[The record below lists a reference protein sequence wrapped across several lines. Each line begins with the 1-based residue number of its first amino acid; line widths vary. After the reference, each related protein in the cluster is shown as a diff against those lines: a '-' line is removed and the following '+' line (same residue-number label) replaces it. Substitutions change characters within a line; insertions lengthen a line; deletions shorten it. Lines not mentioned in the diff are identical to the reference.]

1 MQARR
6 RLYARPA
13 GGRLLGLEPASA
25 AAAVA
30 GGEHQLAGLVVG
42 QRAGLARRRAGLP
55 GVLAG
60 DGAKRT
66 ADERR
71 LRRVGQADG
80 AAALRTVASFARSAR
95 SARYDA
101 TSAAGAANASIS
113 RPAHQCSNRRHCAA

>member
-42 QRAGLARRRAGLP
+42 QRAGLARRRAGL
-55 GVLAG
+55 AG
-60 DGAKRT
+60 DGAKRI

-80 AAALRTVASFARSAR
+80 AAALRTVANFARSAR

>member
-13 GGRLLGLEPASA
+13 GGRLLGLEPA

-60 DGAKRT
+60 DGAKRI

-80 AAALRTVASFARSAR
+80 AAALRRVARFARPM
-95 SARYDA
+95 
-101 TSAAGAANASIS
+101 AGFYE
-113 RPAHQCSNRRHCAA
+113 RPAPVVIGVVVVVVYVAIGAT